1 MKVLVVAMLV
11 ILSAAAPTSDGSVT
25 SEDDEL
31 EVGSPPEKDNHQD
44 STTSDLSGFAAQDT
58 EYCNESPEME
68 GEESGDGTAVVG
80 VKRKHASVKIGSCK
94 RTEKFTSTFITDGEG
109 RSTPAVA

>member
-1 MKVLVVAMLV
+1 
-11 ILSAAAPTSDGSVT
+11 
-25 SEDDEL
+25 
-31 EVGSPPEKDNHQD
+31 
-44 STTSDLSGFAAQDT
+44 
-58 EYCNESPEME
+58 ME